1 MWLLYALKLF
11 IVQRLGFFYEKKL
24 ITTIIIIIIINSAH
38 IVLLEKPT
46 HIGWFDSELNL
57 RKVLIAKEFLLNPE
71 AWTKIV
77 LCITPATLVIDL
89 LLFGVP

>member
-24 ITTIIIIIIINSAH
+24 ITTIIIIIINSPH
-38 IVLLEKPT
+38 IVLVEKPT
-46 HIGWFDSELNL
+46 YIGWFDSELNL
-57 RKVLIAKEFLLNPE
+57 HKVLIAKDFFLNPE
-71 AWTKIV
+71 ARTKTV
-77 LCITPATLVIDL
+77 LCITPATLTIDL

>member
-11 IVQRLGFFYEKKL
+11 IVQWLGFFYEKKL
-24 ITTIIIIIIINSAH
+24 ITTIIIIIIINSPH

-57 RKVLIAKEFLLNPE
+57 RKVLIAKE
-71 AWTKIV
+71 
-77 LCITPATLVIDL
+77 
-89 LLFGVP
+89 LF

>member
-24 ITTIIIIIIINSAH
+24 ITTIIIIINSPH

-57 RKVLIAKEFLLNPE
+57 RKVLIAKEFFLNPE
-71 AWTKIV
+71 AWTKTI
-77 LCITPATLVIDL
+77 LCITLATLAIDL

>member
-1 MWLLYALKLF
+1 MWLLYDLKLF

-24 ITTIIIIIIINSAH
+24 ITTIIIIIINSPH
-38 IVLLEKPT
+38 IVLVEKPT

-57 RKVLIAKEFLLNPE
+57 RKVLIAKEFFFNPE
-71 AWTKIV
+71 AWTKTV
-77 LCITPATLVIDL
+77 LCITPATLTIDL

>member
-11 IVQRLGFFYEKKL
+11 VVQRLGSFYEKKL
-24 ITTIIIIIIINSAH
+24 NTIIIIIINSPH
-38 IVLLEKPT
+38 IVLVEKPT

-57 RKVLIAKEFLLNPE
+57 HKVLIAKDFFFNPE
-71 AWTKIV
+71 AWTKTV
-77 LCITPATLVIDL
+77 LCINPVTSTIDL

>member
-1 MWLLYALKLF
+1 MWLLYDLKLF

-24 ITTIIIIIIINSAH
+24 ITTTIIIIINSPH
-38 IVLLEKPT
+38 IVLVEKPT

-57 RKVLIAKEFLLNPE
+57 RKVLIAKEFFFNPE
-71 AWTKIV
+71 AWTKTV
-77 LCITPATLVIDL
+77 LCITPATLTIDL

>member
-24 ITTIIIIIIINSAH
+24 ITTIIIIINSPH

-57 RKVLIAKEFLLNPE
+57 RKVLIAKEFFLNLE
-71 AWTKIV
+71 AWTKTV
-77 LCITPATLVIDL
+77 LSITPATLAIDL
-89 LLFGVP
+89 L

>member
-24 ITTIIIIIIINSAH
+24 ITTIIIIIINSPH
-38 IVLLEKPT
+38 IVLVEKPT
-46 HIGWFDSELNL
+46 YIGWFDSELNL
-57 RKVLIAKEFLLNPE
+57 HKVLIAKDFFLNPE
-71 AWTKIV
+71 AWTKTV
-77 LCITPATLVIDL
+77 LCITPATLTIDL